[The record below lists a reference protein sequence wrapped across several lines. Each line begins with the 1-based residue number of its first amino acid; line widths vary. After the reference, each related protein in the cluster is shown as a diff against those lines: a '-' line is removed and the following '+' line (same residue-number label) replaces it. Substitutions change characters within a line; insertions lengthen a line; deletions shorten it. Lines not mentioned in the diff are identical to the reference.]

1 MYDFLFI
8 MNKYTPYYSSSILI
22 SFWKISN
29 LIWMEYLR
37 PGQPEQDQIRVGKS
51 ILMQLI
57 VSREDDSSDRIN
69 NSNQRICFNVNLFG
83 SLEYRR

>member
-1 MYDFLFI
+1 

-57 VSREDDSSDRIN
+57 VSGREDDSSDRIN

-83 SLEYRR
+83 KSLEDRKENS